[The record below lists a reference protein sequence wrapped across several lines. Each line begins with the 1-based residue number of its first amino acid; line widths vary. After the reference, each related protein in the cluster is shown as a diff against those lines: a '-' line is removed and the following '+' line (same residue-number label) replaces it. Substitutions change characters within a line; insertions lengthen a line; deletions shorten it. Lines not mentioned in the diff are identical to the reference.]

1 MKKTKIIGFFIFL
14 LIICLMIV
22 LLFIANL
29 TILKKDNSN
38 TGNYENGNIK
48 NEIANN
54 ESTTNNN
61 SYINGILSVEEEV
74 GGVEYSREQLNNFEF
89 EIKGITNEISR
100 YINDLD
106 EFNIE
111 IKEYIFKNGLVDAT
125 LAEVQRYEY
134 QENTNRLGIVFKLN
148 NPKEDKIRVI
158 VNSNGKIDISE
169 YK

>member
-14 LIICLMIV
+14 LIICLVIV

-29 TILKKDNSN
+29 TILKKDSSN
-38 TGNYENGNIK
+38 TDNYENVNIK
-48 NEIANN
+48 NEITNN

-74 GGVEYSREQLNNFEF
+74 GGVEYSRDQLNNFEF
-89 EIKGITNEISR
+89 EIKGITSEISK
-100 YINDLD
+100 YIEDLD
-106 EFNIE
+106 EFNIQM
-111 IKEYIFKNGLVDAT
+111 KEYIFKNGLVDAT
-125 LAEVQRYEY
+125 LAEVQKYEY
-134 QENTNRLGIVFKLN
+134 QESTSRLGIVFKLN

-158 VNSNGKIDISE
+158 VNPNGKIDISE